1 MKFSILEQMLL
12 SRWFEQTLGELF
24 KAKKLTGTTHLAIG
38 QEACHVG
45 LVAGLSDKD
54 YIVPTHRCHGYNVA
68 RGTSIKEM
76 FLELYGAKGGICGG
90 LGGSMHM
97 TDIATCNAGS
107 SAVVAS
113 GVGLATG
120 LAFANQKLE
129 DGNISV
135 AIFGDGATSR
145 GIIHECMN
153 LSSVWHLPLLF
164 FCENNFYGMSASSS
178 RMISSNELYKRADM
192 YGIKSFRVDGN
203 DVDKVIACVKDA
215 RKIILEEK
223 CPVFIEALTYRQCGH
238 SKSDKLV
245 YRTRKEEQVWR
256 CKDPITTYCKKHDI
270 KADELEE
277 IKKRV
282 HLYGNSELVA
292 ALAEKDEIFSFDE
305 LSSLVFAPSGS
316 TTTKE
321 TACHNGTYREAI
333 YEGLS
338 AVLSHDDKAYFI
350 GEDIG
355 RYGGCFSVSK
365 DLCDLYPLQVLETP
379 VSEEAFCELA
389 VGAAFRGIHPI
400 VEIMYGDF
408 STLASDALINHAAKS
423 RFMSKGQLSVPM
435 VYRTPIGSGTGHGAQ
450 HTQSLETMFLNVPGL
465 KIVAPSDPWSA
476 KAMLISANKDGNPV
490 LYFEHKALYS
500 EEGEIPEDEIEWP
513 IGKARVL
520 KEGSKV
526 TIVSYSHAV
535 STLKKVLAKH
545 EYDVSLIDLCTIKP
559 WDKETV
565 KASLL
570 KTGKLLVVQDNPQPG
585 SVGEM
590 VVADLMSD
598 PECFSAIKSMPILLS
613 GKDLPIP
620 FSPTLEKGVI
630 VSEEECEEALESLLK

>member
-1 MKFSILEQMLL
+1 MLL

-45 LVAGLSDKD
+45 LIAGLDDKD

-113 GVGLATG
+113 GVGLAAG

-153 LSSVWHLPLLF
+153 LASVWHLPLLF

-178 RMISSNELYKRADM
+178 RMISSTKLYKRAEM
-192 YGIKSFRVDGN
+192 YNMKSFRVDGN
-203 DVDKVIACVKDA
+203 DVDKVIACVKEA
-215 RKIILEEK
+215 RRIILEEK

-238 SKSDKLV
+238 SKSDRLV
-245 YRTRKEEQVWR
+245 YRTRKEEQIWKE
-256 CKDPITTYCKKHDI
+256 KDPIVNYCKKHKISEKEAEDV
-270 KADELEE
+270 
-277 IKKRV
+277 KKKV
-282 HLYGNSELVA
+282 QLYGNSELVK
-292 ALAEKDEIFSFDE
+292 ALEEKDEIFSFSE
-305 LSSLVFAPSGS
+305 LSSLVYAPSGS
-316 TTTKE
+316 TSVKE
-321 TACHNGTYREAI
+321 TPCHSGTYREAI
-333 YEGLS
+333 YEGLK
-338 AVLSHDDKAYFI
+338 AVLANDKKAYFI

-355 RYGGCFSVSK
+355 KYGGCFSVSK
-365 DLCDLYPLQVLETP
+365 DLYEHFPLQVIETP

-389 VGAAFRGIHPI
+389 VGAAFRGLHPI

-476 KAMLISANKDGNPV
+476 KAMLIAANQDGNPV
-490 LYFEHKALYS
+490 LYFEHKALYN
-500 EEGEIPEDEIEWP
+500 EEGEIPEDDCRWP

-520 KEGSKV
+520 REGKSL

-535 STLKKVLAKH
+535 STVKKALK
-545 EYDVSLIDLCTIKP
+545 ESDDIDFIDLCTIKP

-570 KTGKLLVVQDNPQPG
+570 KTGRLLVVQDNPQPG

-590 VVADLMSD
+590 VVADLLSD
-598 PECFSAIKSMPILLS
+598 DGCFKALKEAPILLS
-613 GKDLPIP
+613 GKDLPVP
-620 FSPTLEKGVI
+620 FSPTLEKGVV
-630 VSEEECEEALESLLK
+630 VSEMECREAINRLTK

>member
-1 MKFSILEQMLL
+1 MKFSVLEQMLL
-12 SRWFEQTLGELF
+12 SRWFEQTLAELF

-45 LVAGLSDKD
+45 LIAGLNDKD
-54 YIVPTHRCHGYNVA
+54 FIVPTHRCHGYNVA

-76 FLELYGAKGGICGG
+76 FLELYGARGGICGG

-97 TDIATCNAGS
+97 TDLVTCNAGS

-113 GVGLATG
+113 GVGLAAG
-120 LAFANQKLE
+120 LAFANQKLN

-178 RMISSNELYKRADM
+178 RMISTTELYKRSDS

-203 DVDKVIACVKDA
+203 DVDKVIECVKEA
-215 RKIILEEK
+215 RRIIIEENR
-223 CPVFIEALTYRQCGH
+223 PVFIEALTYRQCGH
-238 SKSDKLV
+238 SKSDHLV
-245 YRTRKEEQVWR
+245 YRTREEEKLWQI
-256 CKDPITTYCKKHDI
+256 KDPINIYCKKHDI
-270 KADELEE
+270 KDEVLAD
-277 IKKRV
+277 IKKRI
-282 HLYGNSELVA
+282 HLYGHKELVK
-292 ALAEKDEIFSFDE
+292 ALAEKDDIFSLAE
-305 LSSLVFAPSGS
+305 LSDMVFVKTEIEEKLTKTHKGS
-316 TTTKE
+316 
-321 TACHNGTYREAI
+321 YRDGV
-333 YEGLS
+333 YEGLK
-338 AVLSHDDKAYFI
+338 AVLNADKKAYFI

-365 DLCDLYPLQVLETP
+365 DLFDYFPSQVIETP
-379 VSEEAFCELA
+379 VSEEAFSELA
-389 VGAAFRGIHPI
+389 VGAAFRGLHPI
-400 VEIMYGDF
+400 IEIMYGDF

-450 HTQSLETMFLNVPGL
+450 HTQSLETMFLNVSGL
-465 KIVAPSDPWSA
+465 KIVAPSDAWSA

-490 LYFEHKALYS
+490 LYFEHKALYN
-500 EEGEIPEDEIEWP
+500 EIGEIPEDDVSWP

-520 KEGSKV
+520 AVGNKATV
-526 TIVSYSHAV
+526 VAYSHAS
-535 STLKKVLAKH
+535 STVKKVLDK
-545 EYDVSLIDLCTIKP
+545 ENYDVDFIDLCSIKP
-559 WDKETV
+559 WDKECV
-565 KASLL
+565 KQSVS
-570 KTGKLLVVQDNPQPG
+570 KTGTLIFVQDNPKEG

-590 VVADLMSD
+590 VISEILTDK
-598 PECFSAIKSMPILLS
+598 ECFKALKQPPVLLS

-620 FSPTLEKGVI
+620 FSPTLERAVI
-630 VSEEECEEALESLLK
+630 VQEEDIIKVLKNV

>member
-1 MKFSILEQMLL
+1 MNFSILEQMLL

-45 LVAGLSDKD
+45 LIAGLDDKD

-113 GVGLATG
+113 GVGLAAG

-153 LSSVWHLPLLF
+153 LASVWHLPLLF

-178 RMISSNELYKRADM
+178 RMISSTKLYKRAEM
-192 YGIKSFRVDGN
+192 YNMKSFRVDGN
-203 DVDKVIACVKDA
+203 DVDKVIACVKEA
-215 RKIILEEK
+215 RRIILEEK

-238 SKSDKLV
+238 SKSDRLV
-245 YRTRKEEQVWR
+245 YRTRKEEQIWKE
-256 CKDPITTYCKKHDI
+256 KDPIVTYCKKHKISEKEAEDV
-270 KADELEE
+270 
-277 IKKRV
+277 KKKV
-282 HLYGNSELVA
+282 QLYGNSELVK
-292 ALAEKDEIFSFDE
+292 ALEEKDEIFSFSE
-305 LSSLVFAPSGS
+305 LSSLVYAPSGS
-316 TTTKE
+316 TSVKE
-321 TACHNGTYREAI
+321 SPCHSGTYREAI
-333 YEGLS
+333 YEGLK
-338 AVLSHDDKAYFI
+338 AVLANDKKAYFI

-355 RYGGCFSVSK
+355 KYGGCFSVSK
-365 DLCDLYPLQVLETP
+365 DLYEHFPLQVIETP

-389 VGAAFRGIHPI
+389 VGAAFRGLHPI

-476 KAMLISANKDGNPV
+476 KAMLIAANQDGNPV
-490 LYFEHKALYS
+490 LYFEHKALYN
-500 EEGEIPEDEIEWP
+500 EEGEIPEDDCRWP

-520 KEGSKV
+520 REGKSL

-535 STLKKVLAKH
+535 STVKKALK
-545 EYDVSLIDLCTIKP
+545 ESDDIDFIDLCTIKP

-570 KTGKLLVVQDNPQPG
+570 KTGRLLVVQDNPQPG

-590 VVADLMSD
+590 VVADLLSD
-598 PECFSAIKSMPILLS
+598 DGCFKALKEAPILLS
-613 GKDLPIP
+613 GKDLPVP
-620 FSPTLEKGVI
+620 FSPTLEKGVV
-630 VSEEECEEALESLLK
+630 VSEMECREAINRLTK

>member
-1 MKFSILEQMLL
+1 MNFSILEQMLL

-45 LVAGLSDKD
+45 LIAGLDDKD

-113 GVGLATG
+113 GVGLAAG

-153 LSSVWHLPLLF
+153 LASVWHLPLLF

-178 RMISSNELYKRADM
+178 RMISSTKLYKRAEM
-192 YGIKSFRVDGN
+192 YNMKSFRVDGN
-203 DVDKVIACVKDA
+203 DVDKVIACVKEA
-215 RKIILEEK
+215 RRIILEEK

-238 SKSDKLV
+238 SKSDRLV
-245 YRTRKEEQVWR
+245 YRTRKEEQIWKE
-256 CKDPITTYCKKHDI
+256 KDPIVTYCKKHKISEKEAEDV
-270 KADELEE
+270 
-277 IKKRV
+277 KKKV
-282 HLYGNSELVA
+282 QLYGNSELVK
-292 ALAEKDEIFSFDE
+292 ALEEKDEIFSFSE
-305 LSSLVFAPSGS
+305 LSSLVYAPSGS
-316 TTTKE
+316 TSVKE
-321 TACHNGTYREAI
+321 TPCHSGTYREAI
-333 YEGLS
+333 YEGLK
-338 AVLSHDDKAYFI
+338 AVLANDKKAYFI

-355 RYGGCFSVSK
+355 KYGGCFSVSK
-365 DLCDLYPLQVLETP
+365 DLYEHFPLQVIETP

-389 VGAAFRGIHPI
+389 VGAAFRGLHPI

-476 KAMLISANKDGNPV
+476 KAMLIAANQDGNPV
-490 LYFEHKALYS
+490 LYFEHKALYN
-500 EEGEIPEDEIEWP
+500 EEGEIPEDDCRWP

-520 KEGSKV
+520 REGKSL

-535 STLKKVLAKH
+535 STVKKALK
-545 EYDVSLIDLCTIKP
+545 ESDDIDFIDLCTIKP

-570 KTGKLLVVQDNPQPG
+570 KTGRLLVVQDNPQPG

-590 VVADLMSD
+590 VVADLLSD
-598 PECFSAIKSMPILLS
+598 DGCFKALKEAPILLS
-613 GKDLPIP
+613 GKDLPVP
-620 FSPTLEKGVI
+620 FSPTLEKGVV
-630 VSEEECEEALESLLK
+630 VSEMECREAINRLTK